1 MEVLWDTKGIESLET
16 KESELDK
23 DKKITE
29 YKLAKEILTLGG
41 DILLDPKLLRTKEF
55 MQHGTTSVFE
65 HCVSVA
71 KFSLLMA
78 HFLERTL
85 RIKVDRKSL
94 VRGALLHDYFLYD
107 WHEPVLAHKIHGF
120 THPGIA
126 WRNAS
131 RDFDMN
137 MVEKD
142 IIRKHMFP
150 LTLVP
155 PTHIES
161 FIVCL
166 ADKRCALC
174 ETFKV
179 DISSYIIERVNHYIA
194 VSESLDLQMGLAS
207 VDKILAMETI

>member
-1 MEVLWDTKGIESLET
+1 M
-16 KESELDK
+16 DK

-29 YKLAKEILTLGG
+29 YKLAKEILSLGG
-41 DILLDPKLLRTKEF
+41 DILLDPKAQQTKQF

-78 HFLERTL
+78 HFLEKTL
-85 RIKVDRKSL
+85 HIKVDRKSL

-126 WRNAS
+126 WRNAE

-137 MVEKD
+137 PVEKN
-142 IIRKHMFP
+142 IIRRHMFP
-150 LTLVP
+150 LTPIP
-155 PTHIES
+155 PAKIES
-161 FIVCL
+161 IIVCI

-194 VSESLDLQMGLAS
+194 IAESLDWNMDVMALDTL
-207 VDKILAMETI
+207 LAMEPV